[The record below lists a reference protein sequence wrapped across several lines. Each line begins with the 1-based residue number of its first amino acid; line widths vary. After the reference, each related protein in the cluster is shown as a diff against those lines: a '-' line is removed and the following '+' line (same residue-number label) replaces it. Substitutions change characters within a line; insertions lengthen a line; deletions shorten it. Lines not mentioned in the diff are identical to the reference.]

1 MNILKSVVPILLITG
16 ICFFIFAA
24 PEVLHTQPAK
34 PAIARIWQGRVSTA
48 KADEYEKYLTENG
61 VPKMT
66 SAAGNLGIQVLRRPT
81 SDAVEFVVI
90 SYWESKEVLKKV
102 VGEDVERAYSLP
114 RDPEF
119 LLEPV
124 KTVRLYN
131 VALSNLK

>member
-24 PEVLHTQPAK
+24 PEISHTQSAK
-34 PAIARIWQGRVSTA
+34 PAIARIWQGRVSAA

-66 SAAGNLGIQVLRRPT
+66 SAAGNRGIQVLRRPT